1 MLAKLGLLA
10 MCQIP
15 PKGNTCLDME
25 KKWNKVLGFYILIS
39 HTPSLEA
46 KMIVFN
52 ETFKTLDLNRCVF
65 HVANKRWHPA
75 KVVQE

>member
-39 HTPSLEA
+39 HPPSLEA
-46 KMIVFN
+46 KNDCI
-52 ETFKTLDLNRCVF
+52 
-65 HVANKRWHPA
+65 
-75 KVVQE
+75 

>member
-10 MCQIP
+10 TCQIS

-46 KMIVFN
+46 KNDCI
-52 ETFKTLDLNRCVF
+52 
-65 HVANKRWHPA
+65 
-75 KVVQE
+75 